1 MLPETA
7 LLTEPGIAIVLA
19 EPGAGKTDLLDSV
32 ANRLGGARVRA
43 SVVRPSARD
52 TTLIVDAF
60 DEVARVG
67 DARVHD
73 ILHRIRDSNPDRVL
87 LSSRSGEWEDSR
99 TRLISDLFG
108 KELQVAYLV
117 PLDGCEQ
124 RRLFEHL
131 HPRRSFDEFHA
142 DIHRFELHHIL
153 GNPEF
158 LRLFASAHDEADG
171 RLTSRGDVFTLAIE
185 NLARESNPDVL
196 SKGAPT
202 RREKIIW
209 ANEIFSK
216 LLLSGVDGVALG
228 DIAEDDL
235 HPQMESIG
243 LTGEE
248 PLSVLGTR
256 LFRPGTAANHHEPV
270 HRIVAEYGAAQ
281 YIVSRINDPTCRLTV
296 SQCLALIA
304 PNGVVRDDLRGLTGW
319 MAALGSESLQNAAI
333 ELDPYAVLSNGDPSR
348 LTSASRN
355 RLLDALAR
363 LNEDDPYFRR
373 SDRWRSFSVT
383 GFFTPDVIQAV
394 RPILADP
401 GVGHLRQLLL
411 ELLVGSP
418 AVRELRPDLE
428 AILLEEQANVGP
440 RMDALSCLLSDE
452 TYEPAGAL
460 QQLVDMGTN
469 NALRLAS
476 EFLMHMMDAAP
487 YDGLLRFLEAAT
499 ELYPTDRTDRS
510 RVIEERYFLKRLI
523 RKIPNDQTV
532 RLLDGLTE
540 GLHCTCREDRHR
552 CHCRDGISKIVGLLL
567 DNYFERVSGPHD
579 PDRVWEWVRNLHFHG
594 VLGSELSRSIAV
606 LQSDDTL
613 RRALQERAFAGLVT
627 REEIQ
632 NAFYETFMNHGHS
645 GLHLCNGDARHLIDH
660 AYQTDNSALWIQLA
674 PAHDYFGNRQL
685 KGPDELRKHCREQ
698 AGKKPALMREWTRM
712 NRLRRAGW
720 EEGRIRRSRFDARRR
735 RQKLRVT
742 EANTA
747 YFHAHRSAVERGE
760 IVGWTQRVARAYLI
774 QPDLLP
780 DVTHGLFDPEVVLR
794 RSLQALGDRCPSIE
808 EVSEGQ
814 KREWVQI
821 FLAGAVAEF
830 RATRT
835 LAEVKPEILRVIFTD
850 TGGYNTFAEGEE
862 DEFLAEIRRWV
873 LLTADEAATFAR
885 EYLEPSLAV
894 STGRSNLH
902 LLNREPALNDLRASL
917 PLEWLHRFPE
927 LPVQTLE
934 TLFDMAARFGD
945 RDALISLV
953 RERCISLDEG
963 MLPHRWEEQR
973 PFWFPRD
980 FWVATEINPSVWAYM
995 ARNPDFIFWLADRR
1009 DRGGQGDEIWA
1020 RLSAP
1025 KVERILMAY
1034 LPHWPVVPLPSSWG
1048 TGSPRGE
1055 TAYRYLRDLVWQIGR
1070 DEPNVALPVVER
1082 LLAEEIT
1089 APSHNDLRS
1098 IRADLRRKAALT
1110 PRRPGPAEIAAS
1122 LDGGPPASVEQLR
1135 ALMLELLEELQKD
1148 IRAGDSGVID
1158 QFFNGAN
1165 RLDEVGAMFR
1175 VSAWL
1180 KPRLH
1185 SFDIHDVVEHQL
1197 GARNRCDLTATRMVR
1212 GQARMLVI
1220 EGKGQ
1225 WHRDLMSAAASQL
1238 ADRYSM
1244 HQHADEQGIYLVIW
1258 YGAECPVAGL
1268 ERHEY
1273 ASASELQAAICEHLP
1288 NELRGRIDVFV
1299 LDVSRAGAV
1308 ST

>member
-1 MLPETA
+1 MPETA
-7 LLTEPGIAIVLA
+7 LLTAPGIAIILA

-32 ANRLGGARVRA
+32 ADRLGGARVRA

-73 ILHRIRDSNPDRVL
+73 ILHKIRDAEPDRVL

-99 TRLISDLFG
+99 TRLVGDLFG
-108 KELQVAYLV
+108 KEPQVAHLV
-117 PLDGCEQ
+117 PLDGGEQ
-124 RRLFEHL
+124 RLLFEHL

-142 DIHRFELHHIL
+142 DIRRFDLHHIL

-158 LRLFASAHDEADG
+158 LRLFASAYDEADG
-171 RLTSRGDVFTLAIE
+171 RLPSRGDVFILAIE

-202 RREKIIW
+202 RQEKIKW

-235 HPQMESIG
+235 HPQMETIG
-243 LTGEE
+243 LAGEE

-256 LFRPGTAANHHEPV
+256 LFRPGSAANQHEPV
-270 HRIVAEYGAAQ
+270 HRIVAEHGAAQ
-281 YIVSRINDPTCRLTV
+281 HIVSRIDDPSCRLTV
-296 SQCLALIA
+296 AQCLALIA
-304 PNGVVRDDLRGLTGW
+304 PNGVVRDDLRGLLGW
-319 MAALGSESLQNAAI
+319 MAALGSEGLQKAAI
-333 ELDPYAVLSNGDPSR
+333 DLDPYAVLSNGDPSR
-348 LTSASRN
+348 LTLASRN
-355 RLLDALAR
+355 ELLDALAR
-363 LNEDDPYFRR
+363 LNDDDPYFRR
-373 SDRWRSFSVT
+373 SDRWRSFSVS
-383 GFFTPDVIQAV
+383 GFFTPEIIQAV

-401 GVGHLRQLLL
+401 GDGHLRQLLL
-411 ELLVGSP
+411 ELLVESP
-418 AVRELRPDLE
+418 AVTELRTDLE
-428 AILLEEQANVGP
+428 AILLDEQAYVGA
-440 RMDALSCLLSDE
+440 RMDALTCLLSDD
-452 TYEPAGAL
+452 TYEPEGAL

-469 NALRLAS
+469 DALRLAS
-476 EFLMHMMDAAP
+476 EILMQVMDRAP
-487 YDGLLRFLEAAT
+487 YDCLRGLLEAAT
-499 ELYPTDRTDRS
+499 ELYPTERADRS
-510 RVIEERYFLKRLI
+510 RVIGERYFLRRLI
-523 RKIPNDQTV
+523 REIPYEETV
-532 RLLDGLTE
+532 HLLDDLTD
-540 GLHCTCREDRHR
+540 GLHCTCMHEQHR
-552 CHCRDGISKIVGLLL
+552 CHCRDGISKITGLLL
-567 DNYFERVSGPHD
+567 DNYFERVQGPHD
-579 PDRVWEWVRNLHFHG
+579 PDMVWEWVRNLHFHG
-594 VLGSELSRSIAV
+594 QIGTEQSRSVGV
-606 LQSDDTL
+606 LQSDDAL
-613 RRALQERAFAGLVT
+613 RRALQERAFAGLTT
-627 REEIQ
+627 RGEIQ

-645 GLHLCNGDARHLIDH
+645 GLHLCTGDARHLIDH

-674 PAHDYFGNRQL
+674 PAHDYFGNRGL
-685 KGPDELRKHCREQ
+685 KGPDDLRRHCREQ
-698 AGKKPALMREWTRM
+698 AHKTPALMREWTRM
-712 NRLRRAGW
+712 NRLRRKEW
-720 EEGRIRRSRFDARRR
+720 EGSRIRRFRFDARRR
-735 RQKLRVT
+735 RQERQVT
-742 EANTA
+742 EANIA
-747 YFHAHRSAVERGE
+747 YFHTNRSAVEHGE
-760 IVGWTQRVARAYLI
+760 NVRWTHQAARAYLI

-780 DVTHGLFDPEVVLR
+780 AVTHGLFDPEVVLR
-794 RSLQALGDRCPSIE
+794 RSLQTLSHRCPSIGE
-808 EVSEGQ
+808 LGEGG
-814 KREWVQI
+814 KRAWVQI
-821 FLAGAVAEF
+821 FVAGALAEF
-830 RATRT
+830 RGTGT
-835 LAEVKPEILRVIFTD
+835 LEAVAPEILRVILTE
-850 TGGYNTFAEGEE
+850 TIGYNTFAEGEE
-862 DEFLAEIRRWV
+862 DAFLGEIRRRV
-873 LLTADEAATFAR
+873 LLTPGESEAFAR
-885 EYLEPSLAV
+885 EYLEPTLAA
-894 STGRSNLH
+894 SAGHSDLH
-902 LLNREPALNDLRASL
+902 LLNREPALNHLRASL

-927 LPVQTLE
+927 LRVQSLE
-934 TLFDMAARFGD
+934 TLFDMAAHFGD
-945 RDALISLV
+945 REALIALV

-963 MLPHRWEEQR
+963 MLPHRREEQR
-973 PFWFPRD
+973 PFWFLRD
-980 FWVATEINPSVWAYM
+980 FWFATEINPSVWAYM

-1009 DRGGQGDEIWA
+1009 DRGGEGDEIWA

-1025 KVERILMAY
+1025 KVERVLMAY

-1055 TAYRYLRDLVWQIGR
+1055 TAYRYLHDLVWQIGR
-1070 DEPNVALPVVER
+1070 DDPNVALPVVER

-1158 QFFNGAN
+1158 QFYSGTN

-1185 SFDIHDVVEHQL
+1185 PFDIHDVVEHQL

-1212 GQARMLVI
+1212 GQALMLVI

-1225 WHRDLMSAAASQL
+1225 WHRDLLSAAASQL

-1258 YGAECPVAGL
+1258 YGAECPVAGS
-1268 ERHEY
+1268 ENHGY
-1273 ASASELQAAICEHLP
+1273 ASASELQAAICERLP